1 MKKRILIKVSK
12 VEMLEDRKLS
22 NIFLQMPLHEPVNS
36 WCKSKISP
44 ILDYRNQQVK
54 TVKVVAEVV
63 GINIRETH
71 QLLHLQLNL
80 ILHRRTNSN
89 LNLNKLVELWI
100 NKNNQNRLTKQI
112 SYHNNHLYN
121 KIAQEIIPR
130 FFRARDRFKVRSHY
144 QKSSVQIQQV
154 IIQLL

>member
-1 MKKRILIKVSK
+1 MKKLILTKVSK

-54 TVKVVAEVV
+54 TAKVVAEVV
-63 GINIRETH
+63 VISIRETH

-100 NKNNQNRLTKQI
+100 NKSNQNRLTKQI
-112 SYHNNHLYN
+112 SYHNNHLNN

-144 QKSSVQIQQV
+144 QKSSAQIQQV
-154 IIQLL
+154 IILLL

>member
-1 MKKRILIKVSK
+1 MKKLILTKVSK

-54 TVKVVAEVV
+54 TAKVVAEVV
-63 GINIRETH
+63 VINIRETH
-71 QLLHLQLNL
+71 QLLHLPLNL

-100 NKNNQNRLTKQI
+100 NKSNQNRLTKQI
-112 SYHNNHLYN
+112 SYHNNHLNN

-144 QKSSVQIQQV
+144 QKSSVQIQQL
-154 IIQLL
+154 IILLL

>member
-1 MKKRILIKVSK
+1 MKKLILTKVSK

-54 TVKVVAEVV
+54 TAKVVAEVV
-63 GINIRETH
+63 VISIRETH

-100 NKNNQNRLTKQI
+100 NKSNQNRLTKQI
-112 SYHNNHLYN
+112 SYHNNHLNN

-130 FFRARDRFKVRSHY
+130 FFRARDRFKVRSRY

-154 IIQLL
+154 IILLL

>member
-1 MKKRILIKVSK
+1 MKKRILTKVSK

-54 TVKVVAEVV
+54 TAKVVAEVV
-63 GINIRETH
+63 VINIRETH

-80 ILHRRTNSN
+80 ILHRRTNNN

-100 NKNNQNRLTKQI
+100 NKSNQNRLTKQI
-112 SYHNNHLYN
+112 SYHNNHLNN
-121 KIAQEIIPR
+121 KIAQEIILR
-130 FFRARDRFKVRSHY
+130 FFRARDKFKVRSHY
-144 QKSSVQIQQV
+144 QKSSAQIQQL
-154 IIQLL
+154 IMLLL